1 MYINKYTLVTLAD
14 QPYNELKVWR
24 IESSVSTAPKLVRS
38 MTFNKPPREL
48 KFFNG
53 QQAVG
58 LFERNLHIV
67 DINKCL
73 HLADLNSTMNPNFP
87 LFEIHDGKHVVTL
100 ARNRLTVSIIKLP
113 LRHDVQEDGQ
123 VVTTGTKI
131 TGDDMFL
138 FKVGEDRYLQ
148 SLHVSRNGKWMVC
161 GDEVQKPFPLL
172 VWNLESRKLIHDLRI
187 AKCEFITHIQAMSY
201 SGKYVVCAC
210 QVSGQIPIFI

>member
-1 MYINKYTLVTLAD
+1 M
-14 QPYNELKVWR
+14 E
-24 IESSVSTAPKLVRS
+24 
-38 MTFNKPPREL
+38 FNKPPREIKL
-48 KFFNG
+48 FNG
-53 QQAVG
+53 QQAVA
-58 LFERNLHIV
+58 LLERNLHIV
-67 DINKCL
+67 DLNKCA

-113 LRHDVQEDGQ
+113 LHHEVQEDGQ
-123 VVTTGTKI
+123 VVTTATKI

-148 SLHVSRNGKWMVC
+148 SLHVSRNGKMMVC

-172 VWNLESRKLIHDLRI
+172 VWDLVSRKLIYDLRI

-210 QVSGQIPIFI
+210 QVNNIITFF